1 MPNTSSAKKALK
13 QSLTNRSRNKHF
25 SALYKENVKA
35 LEKAVK
41 AWETK
46 EVPALLAEVYSS
58 IDKLSKKN
66 IIHSN
71 NGSRKKSKFAKLAK
85 SLSLKA

>member
-1 MPNTSSAKKALK
+1 M
-13 QSLTNRSRNKHF
+13 
-25 SALYKENVKA
+25 KA

>member
-1 MPNTSSAKKALK
+1 MPNTSSAKKALR
-13 QSLTNRSRNKHF
+13 QSLTNKSRNKHF
-25 SALYKENVKA
+25 SSLYKENIKS

-41 AWETK
+41 AWEIK
-46 EVPALLAEVYSS
+46 EVTTLLSEVYSS
-58 IDKLSKKN
+58 IDKLVKKN

-71 NGSRKKSKFAKLAK
+71 NWSRKKSKFAKLAK